1 MSRHGA
7 PQAGHV
13 ARKRFG
19 QHFLTDSAI
28 IGAIV
33 REIDPRPG
41 QALVE
46 IGPGLMALTQPL
58 LERYRRF
65 FDAAR
70 PPGDHPDPFFTFLR
84 LSDLK
89 HGHVRVHGS
98 RVAGSFAAGVLTHD
112 LGVRRITRV
121 AFAS

>member
-1 MSRHGA
+1 MTRFATATIAGRVNAHARLATLA
-7 PQAGHV
+7 PARAG
-13 ARKRFG
+13 
-19 QHFLTDSAI
+19 
-28 IGAIV
+28 
-33 REIDPRPG
+33 
-41 QALVE
+41 ALVDNRVVY
-46 IGPGLMALTQPL
+46 AQPL

-98 RVAGSFAAGVLTHD
+98 RVAGSCAAGVATHD